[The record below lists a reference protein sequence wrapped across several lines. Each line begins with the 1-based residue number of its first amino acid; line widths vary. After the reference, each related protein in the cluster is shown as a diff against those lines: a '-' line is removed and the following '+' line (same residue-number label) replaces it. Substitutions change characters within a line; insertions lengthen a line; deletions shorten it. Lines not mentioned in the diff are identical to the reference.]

1 MIKRV
6 MIAELKAKLSA
17 NIRRVQK
24 GHEIIVMDRKRP
36 IAKLVPILEKRKP
49 KLVIIKA
56 TRPLSDVDK
65 LPFVRPKVDFDV
77 VEILRET
84 RKDRI
89 PI

>member
-6 MIAELKAKLSA
+6 MIAELKANLSA

-24 GHEIIVMDRKRP
+24 GHEVIVMDRQRP
-36 IAKLVPILEKRKP
+36 VARIVPIVEKRKP

-56 TRPLSDVDK
+56 TRPLSAADK
-65 LPFVRPKVDFDV
+65 LPFVRPQVDFDV

-89 PI
+89 QF